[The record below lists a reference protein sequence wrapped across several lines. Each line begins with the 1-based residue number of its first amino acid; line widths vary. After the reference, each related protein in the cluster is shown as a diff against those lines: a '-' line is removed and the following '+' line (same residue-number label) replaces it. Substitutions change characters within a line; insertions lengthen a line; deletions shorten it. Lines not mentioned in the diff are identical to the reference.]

1 MVRSAAFRSYSTTEV
16 GTTLKRAPSV
26 AAALAMWARDPRT
39 HRSSHT
45 AACAV
50 TQHRG
55 SRDKRI
61 LGFSGQ
67 SGQLNYQA
75 LGWAE
80 NPVSNNK
87 VESNWERYPV
97 STSGPHN
104 THILSPPPRQ
114 QRDNMSQLEFILRKQ
129 EWVIIRKLIPSFIL
143 LRAKERARVVIT
155 TYAYAETVSKTSVDD
170 LSFSLTCD
178 F

>member
-1 MVRSAAFRSYSTTEV
+1 MVRSATFRSYSTIEV

-26 AAALAMWARDPRT
+26 AVALAMWARDPRT

-50 TQHRG
+50 TQLRG
-55 SRDKRI
+55 GRDKRI

-67 SGQLNYQA
+67 SVQLDYQA

-80 NPVSNNK
+80 NPVSNNE
-87 VESNWERYPV
+87 VESNWERYPM
-97 STSGPHN
+97 STSGPPQY
-104 THILSPPPRQ
+104 TQTSPLPRQ
-114 QRDNMSQLEFILRKQ
+114 QRDNMSQLGFILRKQ
-129 EWVIIRKLIPSFIL
+129 EWVIIRKLIASFIL
-143 LRAKERARVVIT
+143 LRAKERAHVVLT
-155 TYAYAETVSKTSVDD
+155 TYVHVETVSKMAIDD
-170 LSFSLTCD
+170 LSVSLTCD